1 MPMNSERIKR
11 LLTKENQQGD
21 YVLYWMQQSQRIHF
35 NHALEYAIMLA
46 NEYQKPLIVLFCL
59 TSYPKANTRHY
70 QFMLE
75 GIQALQ
81 APLKDKNIT
90 FIIKKEDPT
99 KAVYEFAKQSIH
111 TIFDMGYLRIQ
122 RTWRNELFTNFKNN
136 QITTLDVVE
145 SDLVVPIK
153 KASDKL
159 DYGARTIR
167 KKLMNQY
174 LNYLDDVNI
183 NQVNQS
189 LKKDYDSLEISNIN
203 DVLSTLNLENIPS
216 SKHYIGGENNAL
228 KRIKQYF
235 KEDINNYPMSNDPSL
250 DNTSKISMYLHFGQL
265 SSTYVI
271 KELENLHQAN
281 KIATKAYE
289 SFLEQLLIRRELS
302 FNYVYYNKNYD
313 DFNFITYDWAY
324 QTMDVHI
331 LDKREYLYEIDDYIN
346 FKTHDEYFN
355 AAMKQM
361 VKTGYMHNYM
371 RMYWAKKIIEW
382 SHTYKEAYDIIKTL
396 NDTYFI
402 DGRDANGYTG
412 IAWCFGRHDRAW
424 TERNIFGKLRYMNAN
439 GLKRKFNIEEYV
451 NQMNKL

>member
-1 MPMNSERIKR
+1 MQMNSDRIKR
-11 LLTKENQQGD
+11 LLTEDNQKGD

-35 NHALEYAIMLA
+35 NHALEYAVMLA
-46 NEYQKPLIVLFCL
+46 NEYDKPLIVLFCL
-59 TSYPKANTRHY
+59 TSYPEANARHY

-75 GIQALQ
+75 GIQKLKQ
-81 APLKDKNIT
+81 PLKDLNIT
-90 FIIKKEDPT
+90 FIIKNEDPT
-99 KAVYEFAKQSIH
+99 KAVYEFAKKSIH
-111 TIFDMGYLRIQ
+111 TVFDMGYLRIQ
-122 RTWRNELFTNFKNN
+122 RTWRNELFTKFKNN
-136 QITTLDVVE
+136 NITTLDVVE

-153 KASDKL
+153 KTSEKL
-159 DYGARTIR
+159 EYAARTIR

-174 LNYLDDVNI
+174 QYYLDDVDI
-183 NQVNQS
+183 KKVNQS
-189 LKKDYDSLEISNIN
+189 IKQDYDSLDISNIE
-203 DVLSTLNLENIPS
+203 DVLSTLDLEDIPA
-216 SKHYIGGENNAL
+216 SKLYKGGEDNAL
-228 KRIKQYF
+228 KRIKEYF
-235 KEDINNYPMSNDPSL
+235 KDEINSYPQSNDPSL

-281 KIATKAYE
+281 KIKTEAYE
-289 SFLEQLLIRRELS
+289 AFLEQLLVRRELS
-302 FNYVYYNKNYD
+302 FNFVYYNKNYD

-331 LDKREYLYEIDDYIN
+331 LDKREYLYEIDDYID
-346 FKTHDEYFN
+346 FKTHDDYFN

-382 SHTYKEAYDIIKTL
+382 SKTYKHAYNTIKTL

-412 IAWCFGRHDRAW
+412 IAWCFGRHDRGW
-424 TERNIFGKLRYMNAN
+424 TEREIFGKLRYMNAN

-451 NQMNKL
+451 KQMNKL

>member
-1 MPMNSERIKR
+1 MNSERIKR

-90 FIIKKEDPT
+90 FIIKKENPT

-159 DYGARTIR
+159 EYGARTIR

-174 LNYLDDVNI
+174 LHYLDDVNI

-189 LKKDYDSLEISNIN
+189 LKKDYDSLDISNIN
-203 DVLSTLNLENIPS
+203 DVLSTLNLEDIPS

>member
-90 FIIKKEDPT
+90 FIIKKENPT

-159 DYGARTIR
+159 EYGARTIR

-174 LNYLDDVNI
+174 LHYLDDVNI

-189 LKKDYDSLEISNIN
+189 LKKDYDSLDISNIN
-203 DVLSTLNLENIPS
+203 DVLSTLNLEDIPS

>member
-1 MPMNSERIKR
+1 MNSERIKR